1 MNTENKA
8 YFQHITRRMLY
19 VLVLVFL
26 FTAAKDWRQGVKDG
40 WNSESASAARPKG
53 QQKRKTHQSQIRL
66 AFPLLI
72 TY

>member
-1 MNTENKA
+1 MNTEKKA

-26 FTAAKDWRQGVKDG
+26 ITTAKDWKQGVKDG
-40 WNSESASAARPKG
+40 WNSGSDSAARPKE
-53 QQKRKTHQSQIRL
+53 QQKRKPHQSQIRL

-72 TY
+72 IY